1 MSKLDLQTLVQLV
14 EEVMGTPL
22 ASLNEEDRAERSAI
36 PYPVLELRPGWG
48 DKDSVDRAVVD
59 RLINALPEAEGV
71 EGITERI
78 NAIAQILEDCK
89 RQCQITTDVQEA
101 HANILILE
109 AISALV
115 HRMHATPGGRGEI
128 FESFLAAIIGVS
140 QVGQDVS
147 TSKTLADIG
156 GGISAK
162 YFGGMSARPIKGALD
177 LLEAD
182 GEMDYVIALA
192 PKGRNY
198 IEFYYFPVAYQVVMA
213 DAEREPDGSLKG
225 SMIDKSDSTQ
235 FSIPISMWR
244 KESNRKARLDL
255 GSPKE
260 IREVARQYL
269 NGADIK
275 LVQIYDSLNQLTN
288 QLDRYFIEG
297 DSAASTEAQKT
308 LQSLQEKVVVLA

>member
-1 MSKLDLQTLVQLV
+1 V

-22 ASLNEEDRAERSAI
+22 ASINEQERAERSAI

-48 DKDSVDRAVVD
+48 DRDSVDRAVVD
-59 RLINALPEAEGV
+59 RLISSLPPAEGV
-71 EGITERI
+71 EGIAERI
-78 NAIAQILEDCK
+78 NVIAKILEDCK

-101 HANILILE
+101 LANILILE

-140 QVGQDVS
+140 QMGQEVS
-147 TSKTLADIG
+147 TTKTLADIG

-177 LLEAD
+177 LLQAD
-182 GEMDYVIALA
+182 ETMDYVIALA
-192 PKGRNY
+192 PKGKNY
-198 IEFYYFPVAYQVVMA
+198 IEFYYLPVSFEAVMA
-213 DAEREPDGSLKG
+213 DVKRDEDGTLRG
-225 SMIDKSDSTQ
+225 SMIDKSDPTQ
-235 FSIPISMWR
+235 FSIPISGWR
-244 KESNRKARLDL
+244 KEANRRARLDL